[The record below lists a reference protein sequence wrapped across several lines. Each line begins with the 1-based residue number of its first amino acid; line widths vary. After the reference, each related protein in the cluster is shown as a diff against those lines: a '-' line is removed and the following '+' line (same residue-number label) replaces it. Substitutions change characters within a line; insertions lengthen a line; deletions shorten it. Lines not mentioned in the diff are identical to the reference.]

1 MRGGWIGKT
10 AVLSLLLFAAT
21 ARGEEELL
29 YLDGAPVSLQ
39 SPALRAEEGLLV
51 PLREFGFLVGV
62 EVRDGVDETLSLQ
75 WQDGRRDIQ
84 VAGLPVVDGRRYV
97 SLDWLV
103 ALAGGVLRRVGS
115 ATHVDV
121 QPASMSEFD
130 VSEERVVLRFDG
142 FVPVEVVAVD
152 ENGFHLRFHHCDP
165 PVTHRSVSLGGGP
178 MTRVEARSIASGG
191 VDVFVSLR
199 EVGALQVRRFETVGF
214 YAVTIEVGVEPITE
228 SVTEIGEDVEL
239 HELEMILE
247 AGSTRIAYERVEDW
261 RTRYRVRPA
270 HVLSA
275 LGNVASLSQ
284 IVRESAAEAGLGV
297 GSEVGLLV
305 IDGVPLCLPAG
316 DVTVLGIDA
325 FGRLSAFHAVSSVV
339 LRVEGVEVPIDDVN
353 RPIRYGEAIAYP
365 PGYCGEISQG
375 VPGSFTVLKLRSDRV
390 VSVYQGAFVDRDPTA
405 TLIVGSGEASARFVS
420 ISIGDDARL
429 ECHTEDG
436 VEPLDNAVTI
446 ESVLIH
452 DGLDVA
458 AEEAD
463 APVRGWS
470 LLATDWYGG
479 LILLSIPRNERSAGA
494 TIDEVR
500 SLLRSLPAPVRDAF
514 VLDSGGP
521 SSLVVQDRGYLE
533 LGDASRV
540 AVGLLIVTIAE

>member
-10 AVLSLLLFAAT
+10 AVLSLLLFAAA

-29 YLDGAPVSLQ
+29 YLDGAPVSLE
-39 SPALRAEEGLLV
+39 SPTVRGEEGLLV

-62 EVRDGVDETLSLQ
+62 EVRDGVDEILSLR

-103 ALAGGVLRRVGS
+103 ALAGGVIRCVGS
-115 ATHVDV
+115 AMHVNV
-121 QPASMSEFD
+121 QPASMSELD

-152 ENGFHLRFHHCDP
+152 ENAFHLRFHHCDSSFS
-165 PVTHRSVSLGGGP
+165 HRSVSLGGGP

-191 VDVFVSLR
+191 VDLFMSLR
-199 EVGALQVRRFETVGF
+199 EIGALQVRRFETVGF
-214 YAVTIEVGVEPITE
+214 YAVTIEVGAEPITE

-270 HVLSA
+270 HVLSG
-275 LGNVASLSQ
+275 LGDVASLSQ
-284 IVRESAAEAGLGV
+284 IVKESAAKAGLGV

-305 IDGVPLCLPAG
+305 VDGVPLSLAAG
-316 DVTVLGIDA
+316 EGTALGIDA
-325 FGRLSAFHAVSSVV
+325 FGRLSALHATGSAV
-339 LRVEGVEVPIDDVN
+339 LRLEGVEVPIDDVN

-365 PGYCGEISQG
+365 PGYCGDISQG

-420 ISIGDDARL
+420 VSIGDDARL

-436 VEPLDNAVTI
+436 VGPLENAVTI
-446 ESVLIH
+446 DSVLIQN
-452 DGLDVA
+452 GLDVDASSA
-458 AEEAD
+458 AAL
-463 APVRGWS
+463 ARSWS
-470 LLATDWYGG
+470 LLATDWHGG
-479 LILLSIPRNERSAGA
+479 LILVSIPRNERSAGA

-500 SLLRSLPAPVRDAF
+500 SLLRGLPVPVQDAF
-514 VLDSGGP
+514 VLDSGGA

-533 LGDASRV
+533 LGDTSRV
-540 AVGLLIVTIAE
+540 SVGLLLVSIAE